1 MLKYTLDTG
10 HSNLRSRTC
19 QLLNINTT
27 MFIHNCFVKNSI
39 IITNNKTLLF
49 VSIIVKYYTDAGNL
63 FVELLVR
70 WNSPCSNEGSTLS
83 RSTFNFTVPYLS
95 ALAILMLISGA
106 VVLYLV
112 SVRYLIMAWG
122 VNKFARK
129 LIRPHTV
136 PNNEV
141 LDLLSRVPDDEDLVC
156 SSL

>member
-1 MLKYTLDTG
+1 MNY
-10 HSNLRSRTC
+10 SERSVF
-19 QLLNINTT
+19 L
-27 MFIHNCFVKNSI
+27 
-39 IITNNKTLLF
+39 
-49 VSIIVKYYTDAGNL
+49 
-63 FVELLVR
+63 
-70 WNSPCSNEGSTLS
+70 

-95 ALAILMLISGA
+95 TLAILMLIAGA

-136 PNNEV
+136 PNNEI

-156 SSL
+156 VNL